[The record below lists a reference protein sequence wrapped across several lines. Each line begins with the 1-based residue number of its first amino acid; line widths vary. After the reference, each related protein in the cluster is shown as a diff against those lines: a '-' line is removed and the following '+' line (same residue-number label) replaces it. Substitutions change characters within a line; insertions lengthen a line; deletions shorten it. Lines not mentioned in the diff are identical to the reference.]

1 MEKIIKL
8 MIVDDSAVVRNILST
23 ELAKFSDIE
32 IVGTAPDPYI
42 ARDKIV
48 LLEPDV
54 ITLDVEMPKMDG
66 ITFLGKLMEYH
77 PMPVI
82 ILSSLTPAGCETA
95 LQALEL
101 GAIEVMHKPEL
112 NVQQQLRDMII
123 ILVDKIRAAAC
134 ARYRFQGGARA
145 LRRQETV
152 RSVLA
157 MTAMARTTD
166 RIVAIGASTG
176 GTEAIKDVLVRLPA
190 DFPGTI
196 ITQHMPENFTKAFA
210 DRLNAQVA
218 MEVREAKD
226 NDTVHPG
233 LALIARG
240 NTHMLLRRS
249 GARYYVEVKDGPL
262 VCRQRPS
269 VEVLFDSVAKYAG
282 KNAVGVILTGMGN
295 DGAQGL
301 LHMRQAGAFTIAQN
315 EESCVVFGMPK
326 EAIKFCPEHKV
337 LPLDK
342 IPQELIRYLSIP
354 Q

>member
-1 MEKIIKL
+1 
-8 MIVDDSAVVRNILST
+8 MIVDDSAVVRNILTT
-23 ELAKFSDIE
+23 ELAKFPDIE

-48 LLEPDV
+48 NLQPDV

-82 ILSSLTPAGCETA
+82 ILSSLTPMGCETA

-101 GAIEVMHKPEL
+101 GAVEVMHKPEL
-112 NVQQQLRDMII
+112 NLQQQLRDMII
-123 ILVDKIRAAAC
+123 MLVDKIRAAAC
-134 ARYRFQGGARA
+134 TRYRFQDAGQRA
-145 LRRQETV
+145 QNRQKAV
-152 RSVLA
+152 RSVIAL
-157 MTAMARTTD
+157 TAMARTTD

-190 DFPGTI
+190 DFPGTV
-196 ITQHMPENFTKAFA
+196 ITQHMPENFTKSFS
-210 DRLNAQVA
+210 DRLNSLVA

-240 NTHMLLRRS
+240 NSHMLLRRS

-301 LHMRQAGAFTIAQN
+301 LHMRQAGAYTIAQN

-337 LPLDK
+337 VALDN
-342 IPQELIRYLSIP
+342 IPQELIRYLSLP